1 MAWKIALGEVAPG
14 PASQALEEDRC
25 GRPVPAEQDD
35 ARRRAQS
42 SQAGENAERL
52 KRGRHGI
59 EQEHPGP
66 VATKETGRVC
76 ETNATA
82 LDTIAPGTSE
92 DRVAALPQLV

>member
-1 MAWKIALGEVAPG
+1 
-14 PASQALEEDRC
+14 
-25 GRPVPAEQDD
+25 
-35 ARRRAQS
+35 
-42 SQAGENAERL
+42 L